1 MPTNSSIDLAKG
13 KSTLTD
19 DLVRWAL
26 GFGRVLIIIVEIV
39 AFSAFIYRFVLDR
52 QLVDLNDK
60 IKGEQAIVAS
70 LKDREA
76 EYRNL
81 QERIAKVKNITTTGN
96 SKLKLVNDIIAFT
109 PEQITYGNILAEDNK
124 LQLTI
129 NVSSVPELTT
139 YINYLQK
146 YDQIE
151 SVTITGI
158 DNSSGVSFVKVDLEA
173 KLKGGS
179 KK

>member
-1 MPTNSSIDLAKG
+1 MPTNNSIDLAKG
-13 KSTLTD
+13 KSTLSD

-52 QLVDLNDK
+52 ELVDLNDK

-81 QERIAKVKNITTTGN
+81 QERIARVKNITTTGN
-96 SKLKLVNDIIAFT
+96 TKLKLLNDIVAST
-109 PEQITYGNILAEDNK
+109 PQQITYGSILAEDNK
-124 LQLTI
+124 LLLTI
-129 NVSSVPELTT
+129 NVSSVPELSI
-139 YINYLQK
+139 YIDYLQK

-151 SVTITGI
+151 SVIITGI

-173 KLKGGS
+173 KLKGGPN
-179 KK
+179 